1 MDFDTNSPY
10 SREDVWKKYNLYSG
24 RMPKGGNWFTG
35 YTVEGSDLLAFLN
48 IGTAGKTGHDFANS
62 YDEKS
67 KQVIWFGK
75 TASHSKQNTFKKLL
89 TGDLKLHLFARWN
102 TKDVKFIYL
111 GVGQVVD
118 YQDHY
123 PVEGNKTAIR
133 FTLSLENSLGY
144 KINCPTIGPEGILD
158 LENQTTPQ
166 YANKVFVL
174 VNKYERDPKKRRL
187 CLEHFGARC
196 KICGFSFTEK
206 YGDIGEDFCHIHH
219 IEPLSES
226 GGEHDID
233 PLLDLIPVCAN
244 CHAML
249 HIKSPALKPDELR
262 LILSR
267 SAERIK
273 Q

>member
-1 MDFDTNSPY
+1 MEFNANSKY

-67 KQVIWFGK
+67 RQVVWFGK
-75 TASHSKQNTFKKLL
+75 TASHSKQGIFKKLL
-89 TGDLKLHLFARWN
+89 SGDLNLHLFARWHA
-102 TKDVKFIYL
+102 KDVKFIYL
-111 GVGQVVD
+111 GVGQIID

-133 FTLSLENSLGY
+133 LRIKLQETQSLDGGY
-144 KINCPTIGPEGILD
+144 QTIGPEGVPEKGNEL
-158 LENQTTPQ
+158 TPR
-166 YANKVFVL
+166 YANKVTIL
-174 VNKYERDPKKRRL
+174 INKYERDPKKREL
-187 CLEHFGARC
+187 CLEYHGATC
-196 KICGFSFTEK
+196 KICSFSFTNI
-206 YGDIGEDFCHIHH
+206 YGNIGENFCHIHH

-233 PLLDLIPVCAN
+233 PLTDLIPVCPN

-249 HIKSPALKPDELR
+249 HSRTPALKPEELK
-262 LILSR
+262 
-267 SAERIK
+267 RIIK
-273 Q
+273 KL